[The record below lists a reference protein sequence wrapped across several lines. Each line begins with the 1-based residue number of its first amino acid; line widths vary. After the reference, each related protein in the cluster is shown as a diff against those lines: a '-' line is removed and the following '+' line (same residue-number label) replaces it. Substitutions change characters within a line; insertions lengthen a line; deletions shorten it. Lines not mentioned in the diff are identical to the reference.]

1 MGDISIC
8 NEGQPLSVSAAY
20 TIDCL
25 LTLVLRSLLAG
36 GVIAR
41 PGMRAKGERAKKKK
55 SDRIGRRARAEVLA
69 AILCRVRDG
78 YDVRKNIDS
87 FDSVDIL

>member
-1 MGDISIC
+1 LPFDSCAAVTASWWCDRSPGD
-8 NEGQPLSVSAAY
+8 EGEGRES
-20 TIDCL
+20 
-25 LTLVLRSLLAG
+25 
-36 GVIAR
+36 
-41 PGMRAKGERAKKKK
+41 EEKK